1 MRIKN
6 VACLTITTLFAVA
19 TTACADAR
27 SDGAARRSADILIT
41 NGTIITMDGQ
51 RRVLENAAIAVVG
64 DRIAAIG
71 STEELEASFVAERVI
86 DAARNVVMPGLID
99 GHGHAGHGLVK
110 SLGTDTGEWY
120 GATETIY
127 AGGSTEAFWRADALL
142 TAVERLR
149 FGVTTGLTFFG
160 GGDSVMRTDD
170 PRYGDAYLE
179 AIREVGVRWFL
190 AVGPRRPPFPRTYA
204 HWDGDIRTD
213 VQVSFEQQLEVTED
227 LIQRWHGES
236 DGRINIA
243 VMLPTHHPERGRL
256 NDADLRDLVRR
267 SRATRDLSRKYGLL
281 FTQDGHTRGTVKF
294 AHEVLGILGPDALL
308 SHATELTDE
317 EIRICAETD
326 TRIVHN
332 PSAIASI
339 NGRCPATELMDAG
352 VTVMLGSDGVAP
364 DRSYDMF
371 RHMFQ
376 AMRYHRF
383 HFRDPEVLPAGQ
395 VLEMTTIDAARALG
409 LENEI
414 GSLEPG
420 KKADIIL
427 VDMFQPHLYPPNMP
441 LYRVAY
447 FANGND
453 VETVIVNGEVLMLNR
468 QVHTVDVAGVL
479 ESAKQE
485 IEAALERTGLQHLV
499 VTPEGFWG
507 ETEPR

>member
-1 MRIKN
+1 MTVKKLAVSAL
-6 VACLTITTLFAVA
+6 VALVA
-19 TTACADAR
+19 LGAAGCGTGAPDAR
-27 SDGAARRSADILIT
+27 HADILIT
-41 NGTIITMDGQ
+41 NGTIITMDAA
-51 RRVLENAAIAVVG
+51 RRVLENAAIAVVD
-64 DRIAAIG
+64 DRIEDIG
-71 STEELEASFVAERVI
+71 PTEEIEAAFTARQVI
-86 DAARNVVMPGLID
+86 DASGNVVMPGLID

-127 AGGSTEAFWRADALL
+127 AQGSTEAFWRADALL

-149 FGVTTGLTFFG
+149 FGVTTGLAYFG

-179 AIREVGVRWFL
+179 AIGEVGVRWVL

-204 HWDGDIRTD
+204 HWDGDAPTE
-213 VQVSFEQQLEVTED
+213 VQVSFDRQLEVTED
-227 LIQRWHGES
+227 LIERWHGQA

-243 VMLPTHHPERGRL
+243 VMFPTHHPERERL
-256 NDADLRDLVRR
+256 NQTELQDLIRR
-267 SRATRDLSRKYGLL
+267 TRATRDISREHGLL
-281 FTQDGHTRGTVKF
+281 FTQDGHTTGTVKF

-308 SHATELTDE
+308 SHSTELTDE
-317 EIRICAETD
+317 EIEICAETD

-339 NGRCPATELMDAG
+339 RGRCPATELMEAG

-383 HFRDPEVLPAGQ
+383 HFRDPDVLPAGK
-395 VLEMTTIDAARALG
+395 VLEMATIDAARALG
-409 LENEI
+409 MENEI

-420 KKADIIL
+420 KKADIVLI
-427 VDMFQPHLYPPNMP
+427 DMRRPHLYPPNMP

-453 VETVIVNGEVLMLNR
+453 VETVIVNGEVLMLDR
-468 QVHTVDVAGVL
+468 EVQTVNESDVL
-479 ESAKQE
+479 EMAQRE
-485 IEAALERTGLQHLV
+485 IEAAMERTGLQHLTA
-499 VTPEGFWG
+499 TPPSFWG
-507 ETEPR
+507 SNGSPR